1 MKTWEQHMSLNLI
14 LGKGIYLLSSHF
26 FLHTSAN
33 NKNQIKKIIFFVY
46 YVLGNIFVLY
56 MS

>member
-1 MKTWEQHMSLNLI
+1 MKTWEQHTSLNLI

-33 NKNQIKKIIFFVY
+33 NNNQIKKIIFFVY

-56 MS
+56 IS